1 MLGGWEVGTRFPIE
15 EGEEDPSTCCLPVGI
30 PGALPAH
37 PLQAPGSCSVL
48 VSLPPLCLHLPGPT
62 GPDLT
67 VNHFSLFSPLIH
79 SSLETWVIK

>member
-15 EGEEDPSTCCLPVGI
+15 EGEEDPSTCCLPVGV

-48 VSLPPLCLHLPGPT
+48 VSPPPL
-62 GPDLT
+62 
-67 VNHFSLFSPLIH
+67 
-79 SSLETWVIK
+79 

>member
-15 EGEEDPSTCCLPVGI
+15 EGEDPFTCRLPVGA
-30 PGALPAH
+30 PAALPAH

-48 VSLPPLCLHLPGPT
+48 VSPPPLCLHLLGPT

-67 VNHFSLFSPLIH
+67 VNHFSLFSHLIQ